1 MREIRTYGLKR
12 GHPNRRSRV
21 GCSTPQLQTSN
32 ERNRPMNK
40 NINTVVEL
48 TEKEHECV
56 TGGRRIVEIKRGRF
70 EDRLPIF
77 RKTILI
83 P

>member
-1 MREIRTYGLKR
+1 
-12 GHPNRRSRV
+12 
-21 GCSTPQLQTSN
+21 
-32 ERNRPMNK
+32 MNK
-40 NINTVVEL
+40 TINTVVEL
-48 TEKEHECV
+48 TEKELACV

-77 RKTILI
+77 RKTFLI